1 MSSTKSPQEKKRLSL
16 KRDRRNTYGENA
28 KSSRKNIPRSK
39 QRSHMKQRRVFA
51 QTLRSIKGE
60 AHGDGADLAEAV
72 GRTKSTL
79 AKHRSFKKRPDTP
92 LEEVLAK
99 QGRRPK

>member
-1 MSSTKSPQEKKRLSL
+1 MSSTRSPQEKKRLSL
-16 KRDRRNTYGENA
+16 KRDRRNRYGENA

-39 QRSHMKQRRVFA
+39 QRGHMKQRRVFA

-60 AHGDGADLAEAV
+60 VYSDRADLAEAV

-79 AKHRSFKKRPDTP
+79 AKHRSFKKTPDAP
-92 LEEVLAK
+92 LEEVLAV
-99 QGRRPK
+99 QGKRPK